1 MSKKVLVA
9 TIKPFAKKAV
19 KEIDKICKDSGYE
32 LILMEKYSEQNDL
45 VVAVKDVD
53 ALIVRSDKVTREVI
67 ENADN
72 LKIVVRAGAGYDNLD
87 CEAATEK
94 GIVCMNTPG
103 QNSNA
108 VAELAF
114 GMMVYMARGQ
124 FNGKPG
130 TELKGK
136 TLGIHAY
143 GNVGFNI
150 ARIAKGFDMKVLAF
164 DPYVDKEKMKADG
177 IVPVDSVEE
186 LYNVCDYISLHLPSI
201 PETQKYVN
209 DKLLS
214 IMKPGATVINT
225 ARKEVVCEDSILRI
239 LAERSDL
246 KYASDIAPEKKDE
259 MLEKLGNRV
268 YFTPKKMG
276 AQTLEANINAGV
288 AAINQIINYFEKDD
302 NTFQVNK
309 Y

>member
-1 MSKKVLVA
+1 MAKKILVA
-9 TIKPFAKKAV
+9 TVKPFAKKAV
-19 KEIDKICKDSGYE
+19 KDIEKICKDSGYE
-32 LILMEKYSEQNDL
+32 FILMEKYPEQNDL
-45 VVAVKDVD
+45 VAAVKDVD

-87 CEAATEK
+87 CEAATKK

-114 GMMVYMARGQ
+114 GMMIYMARGQ
-124 FNGKPG
+124 FNGKSG

-143 GNVGFNI
+143 GNVGQNV
-150 ARIAKGFDMKVLAF
+150 ARIAKGFSMKVLAF
-164 DPYVDKEKMKADG
+164 DPYVDKEKMNAEG
-177 IVPVDSVEE
+177 VVPVDSVEE
-186 LYNVCDYISLHLPSI
+186 LYNICDYVSLHLPSI
-201 PETQKYVN
+201 PETQNYVN

-214 IMKPGATVINT
+214 IMKPGATIINT
-225 ARKEVVCEDSILRI
+225 ARKEVVCEDSILKV
-239 LAERSDL
+239 LAERTDL
-246 KYASDIAPEKKDE
+246 EYASDIAPDKKEK
-259 MLEKLGNRV
+259 MLEILEGRV

-288 AAINQIINYFEKDD
+288 AAINQIINYFKKGD

-309 Y
+309 